1 MDINFLAYT
10 LSAMQNRCMPLSNVA
25 YTAELVKEVP
35 AKNQARFYR
44 LALWRNLF
52 GEVSLM
58 REYGRLGQKGGHLRF
73 DLFHDEEK
81 AIEAFESLLKQK
93 RRRGY
98 VPAGPGRLSGI
109 R

>member
-1 MDINFLAYT
+1 
-10 LSAMQNRCMPLSNVA
+10 MPLSNVA
-25 YTAELVKEVP
+25 YAVDLEKNVP
-35 AKNQARFYR
+35 EKNQARYYR

-73 DLFHDEEK
+73 DLFYDEYK
-81 AIEAFESLLKQK
+81 AKEAFDSLLKQK
-93 RRRGY
+93 LRRGY
-98 VPAGPGRLSGI
+98 VRAGPGRLSGI